1 MQVQMKTI
9 HGSLC
14 FVPILCESLCLGTTV
29 CGPVSLCLHLP
40 QKINPVIVKMVLIY
54 MWSRFRSIQ
63 SQQDVFFGL
72 KAKRLQSAPERAKV
86 SICLELLS
94 PKGDLETWG
103 LWIYIAR
110 EHARLL
116 GFCCTKPFAIATKIF
131 WSLRSYTNQ
140 WVWNESNW
148 LKIGRCLHRQDI
160 ASIILAMQLT

>member
-1 MQVQMKTI
+1 MEDDASSNEDNSRVFV
-9 HGSLC
+9 LC
-14 FVPILCESLCLGTTV
+14 AY
-29 CGPVSLCLHLP
+29 PVWISMSMNLY
-40 QKINPVIVKMVLIY
+40 VIVKMVLIY

-103 LWIYIAR
+103 LWICIAR

-116 GFCCTKPFAIATKIF
+116 GFCCMKPFAFATKIF
-131 WSLRSYTNQ
+131 WSLEVTPTNEFGMNQ
-140 WVWNESNW
+140 
-148 LKIGRCLHRQDI
+148 IGRCLHRQDI